1 MKKILYIMAAALI
14 AALSCQKDGDRV
26 LEQISGE
33 WHYSATESGVAED
46 VYVAFSEDGT
56 FEIYQK
62 IGEGPYWYST
72 GDYKLDAESMV
83 LSGVYTDRYP
93 WKYTYKVS
101 VSDKTLTMT
110 AVEQDGHSVTYAR
123 ESIPV
128 QVRQMSL
135 PLTKSEPVVLFL

>member
-14 AALSCQKDGDRV
+14 AAVSCQKDGDRV

>member
-1 MKKILYIMAAALI
+1 MAATLI
-14 AALSCQKDGDRV
+14 AAVSCQKDGDRV
-26 LEQISGE
+26 IEQISGE

>member
-1 MKKILYIMAAALI
+1 MAAALI
-14 AALSCQKDGDRV
+14 AAVSCQKDGDRV

-93 WKYTYKVS
+93 WKYTYKIS